1 MRPTKLLAPALLLA
15 TLATGGQAAA
25 TGARTE
31 SLQRDPFQP
40 DETDVYRFPG
50 GAATYADT
58 LLLEFS
64 PSPLN
69 GYGTVLLNR
78 PWTIGLSVHR
88 PRDWND
94 LVEMGELY
102 GWQGALPSVEPI
114 ADLILGAGFG
124 GHGIGLLFG
133 VSAGL
138 DSDRDLQGTEG
149 TTAFAAYSFDLG
161 VGYSTDVPWYR
172 GDTGLQLQFHQ
183 LERQI
188 EGEVALEGD
197 PAPSFLAT
205 HRSLIGPE
213 QGIRLGVDL
222 LVTRRNYG
230 VSFTVGEDEEME
242 DASMS
247 RWLVRG
253 TIGPQAD
260 ILPGVVLSG
269 GLAFGYE
276 WEGGEVAG
284 DDQTTLSG
292 VMAPGVVASVEAEVF
307 HWLIGRAGMAYDLV
321 LEKKTNRAEGEA
333 ASEQEAIRHGF
344 SWSVG
349 LGLRFDRFRLDGMVA
364 PGFLFQ
370 GPAMVGGGSPGLL
383 SQMSGAVE
391 F

>member
-1 MRPTKLLAPALLLA
+1 MKPAKLLTPALLLA
-15 TLATGGQAAA
+15 TLAASGQAAA
-25 TGARTE
+25 TGARVE
-31 SLQRDPFQP
+31 ALQRDPFQP

-50 GAATYADT
+50 VAATYADT

-94 LVEMGELY
+94 LEDMSELY
-102 GWQGALPSVEPI
+102 GWQGVMPAVEPI

-124 GHGIGLLFG
+124 GHGVGLLFG

-138 DSDRDLQGTEG
+138 DSDRDLAGTTG
-149 TTAFAAYSFDLG
+149 TTAFAAYSFDAGL
-161 VGYSTDVPWYR
+161 GYSTDVPFYR
-172 GDTGLQLQFHQ
+172 GDTGLHLAFHA
-183 LERQI
+183 LERQ
-188 EGEVALEGD
+188 LEGGD
-197 PAPSFLAT
+197 TVDSNAVPSFLAH
-205 HRSLIGPE
+205 HRSLIGPD

-222 LVTRRNYG
+222 LVTRRSYG
-230 VSFTVGEDEEME
+230 VSLSLGDETQEA
-242 DASMS
+242 DMS

-276 WEGGEVAG
+276 WLGGEVAG
-284 DDQTTLSG
+284 DEQTTLSG
-292 VMAPGVVASVEAEVF
+292 VMAPGVVASVEAEIF
-307 HWLIGRAGMAYDLV
+307 HWLQARAGMAYDLV
-321 LEKKTNRAEGEA
+321 LERKTNRAEGEA